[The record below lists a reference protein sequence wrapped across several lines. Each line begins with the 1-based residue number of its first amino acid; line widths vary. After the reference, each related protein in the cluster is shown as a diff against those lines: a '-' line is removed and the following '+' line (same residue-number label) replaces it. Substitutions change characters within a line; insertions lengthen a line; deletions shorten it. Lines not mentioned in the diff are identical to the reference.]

1 MSYVLNYKENLNLLK
16 NKTRSKETLAFMLE
30 AFFLILVVKAK
41 IMDPDYLLKTLFK
54 KKISAAFHSFAWFKH
69 FLDNGL
75 IFEKKNRY
83 RNEQRSY
90 KIGQSKTYTDN

>member
-1 MSYVLNYKENLNLLK
+1 MFAIRFELQRKNLLK

-83 RNEQRSY
+83 RNEKKELQNRA
-90 KIGQSKTYTDN
+90 KQNMNG

>member
-1 MSYVLNYKENLNLLK
+1 MPYVLNYKENLNLLK

-30 AFFLILVVKAK
+30 AFFFLILVVKAK

-54 KKISAAFHSFAWFKH
+54 KISAAFHSFAWFKH

-75 IFEKKNRY
+75 KFEKKNRY
-83 RNEQRSY
+83 RNEKKELQNRAKQNMY
-90 KIGQSKTYTDN
+90 G

>member
-1 MSYVLNYKENLNLLK
+1 MPYVLNYKENLLK

-41 IMDPDYLLKTLFK
+41 IMDPDYLLNKTLFK

-75 IFEKKNRY
+75 IFEKKKSISER
-83 RNEQRSY
+83 
-90 KIGQSKTYTDN
+90 KKGATK

>member
-1 MSYVLNYKENLNLLK
+1 MPYVLNYKENLLK
-16 NKTRSKETLAFMLE
+16 NKTRSKDTLAFMLE

-54 KKISAAFHSFAWFKH
+54 KKISAAYHSFAWFKH

-75 IFEKKNRY
+75 IFEKTKSISER
-83 RNEQRSY
+83 
-90 KIGQSKTYTDN
+90 KKGATK